1 MPDHATTT
9 APTTD
14 SPAKRPLTPRRTLV
28 RDVMT
33 TAVVSVRPD
42 TAFEDVAT
50 TLRSNY
56 VRAVPVL
63 DPQGRL
69 LGVVAEGDLM
79 KTTALGDPR
88 RPSPQGRWHRG
99 GGAWARPK
107 TADKLMTSPVVSV
120 APTDS
125 VAQAARTMHTHGLS
139 WLAVVEAAEQGPGRL
154 VGVLGRS
161 DLLTVFSRD
170 DDELRREI
178 VDNLL
183 AGLLRFHPERVH
195 VEVHQGVVTLSGHL
209 STLGEARVV
218 TEFIEK
224 LEGVV
229 AVIHGLTYD
238 VVY

>member
-1 MPDHATTT
+1 MAEHATTT

-14 SPAKRPLTPRRTLV
+14 FPGERPAELRRTLV

-33 TAVVSVRPD
+33 TAVVSVSPD
-42 TAFEDVAT
+42 ATFEDVAN
-50 TLRSNY
+50 TLRFKG

-63 DPQGRL
+63 DPEERL
-69 LGVVAEGDLM
+69 LGVVSEGDLM

-88 RPSPQGRWHRG
+88 RPTPQGRWHRG
-99 GGAWARPK
+99 GGAWTRPM
-107 TADKLMTSPVVSV
+107 TAEMLMTSPVVSV
-120 APTDS
+120 EPTDS
-125 VAQAARTMHTHGLS
+125 VARAARTMHTNELS
-139 WLAVVEAAEQGPGRL
+139 WLAVVEATERGPGRL

-178 VDNLL
+178 VDNLFTQ
-183 AGLLRFHPERVH
+183 LLLLDPERVH
-195 VEVHQGVVTLSGHL
+195 VEVDQGVVTLSGHL
-209 STLGEARVV
+209 PMLGEVRMV
-218 TEFIEK
+218 TEFVEK

-238 VVY
+238 VPH

>member
-1 MPDHATTT
+1 MTEYATTA

-14 SPAKRPLTPRRTLV
+14 SPGKRPAALRRTLV

-42 TAFEDVAT
+42 TTFEDVVN
-50 TLRSNY
+50 TLRSNH

-63 DPQGRL
+63 DPEGRL
-69 LGVVAEGDLM
+69 HGVISEGDLM

-99 GGAWARPK
+99 GGAWARPM
-107 TADKLMTSPVVSV
+107 TAEKLMTSPVVSV
-120 APTDS
+120 VPTDS
-125 VAQAARTMHTHGLS
+125 VARAARTMYAQELS
-139 WLAVVEAAEQGPGRL
+139 WLAVVEAAEHGPGRL

-170 DDELRREI
+170 DAELRREI
-178 VDNLL
+178 ADTLFTQLL
-183 AGLLRFHPERVH
+183 LLNPERVH
-195 VEVHQGVVTLSGHL
+195 VEVDQGVVTLSGHL
-209 STLGEARVV
+209 PNLVEARMV
-218 TEFIEK
+218 TEFVEK

-229 AVIHGLTYD
+229 AVIHGLTCD
-238 VVY
+238 VPH

>member
-1 MPDHATTT
+1 MSEQATTP
-9 APTTD
+9 APATG
-14 SPAKRPLTPRRTLV
+14 SPGKPSHHPRRTLV

-42 TAFEDVAT
+42 TAFENVADI
-50 TLRSNY
+50 LRSNW

-63 DPQGRL
+63 DQEGQL
-69 LGVVAEGDLM
+69 LGVISEGDLM

-99 GGAWARPK
+99 GGAWDRPK
-107 TADKLMTSPVVSV
+107 TARKLMSSPVVSV

-125 VAQAARTMHTHGLS
+125 VAQAARVMYTHQLS
-139 WLAVVEAAEQGPGRL
+139 WLAVVDATEQGPGRL

-161 DLLTVFSRD
+161 DLLSVFSRD

-183 AGLLRFHPERVH
+183 TGLMVFHPERVH
-195 VEVHQGVVTLSGHL
+195 VEVDQGVVTLSGHL
-209 STLGEARVV
+209 PTLAEARMV
-218 TEFIEK
+218 TEFVEK

-229 AVIHGLTYD
+229 AVIHRLTYD
-238 VVY
+238 VPH